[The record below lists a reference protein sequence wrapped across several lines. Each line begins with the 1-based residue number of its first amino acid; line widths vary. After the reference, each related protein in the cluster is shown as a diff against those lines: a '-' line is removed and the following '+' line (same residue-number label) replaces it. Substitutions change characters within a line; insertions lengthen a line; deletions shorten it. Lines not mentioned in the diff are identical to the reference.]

1 MNFVKSSWRYY
12 NLVRNAKVTNKG
24 ESVFANVDPKIGCHG
39 NVPWASEKGTIS
51 VIHDQICI
59 PHSNNLVRI
68 GPVDPEIILLK
79 SLF

>member
-39 NVPWASEKGTIS
+39 NVP
-51 VIHDQICI
+51 
-59 PHSNNLVRI
+59 
-68 GPVDPEIILLK
+68 
-79 SLF
+79 